1 MERHCT
7 LPGGAAAEVPFDR
20 TAPGAPPVAVS
31 AVGRRI
37 IEQTHA
43 RRLLERGAVASILP
57 GAGGELHVSV
67 TGSSSVTTSRVL
79 VHATGQQLARTCTSA
94 PFVALGP
101 METRP
106 SPVDE
111 LHAII
116 TPFDAD
122 AFGRILVQYNLLND
136 FPNIIQNLMNGF
148 SIFNSTPVIS
158 EVFTPPNRKSATDHA
173 EFVNNYFTS
182 EAGVGRITGPYTHDQ
197 VREIFKS
204 NGGFF
209 RTSPIG
215 VVPKPRKP
223 GQLQDQYRMVMDLSA
238 PDSHGVSVNSLIDAD
253 DFQARW
259 DGARVKGDYVATCP
273 LGTRAAGGDV
283 EAAYRCCPLSA
294 HSKAFMVWLDLEGR
308 LWVNHCLMFGVTS
321 GAGICGQALEP
332 VRAIL
337 EAQGMGPI
345 FKWVDDFDFL
355 AEPLSPD
362 ALRMRDP
369 SLPLHT
375 YQFLIPIAVLSPM
388 ATLEV
393 AAGALPVRVTRLVD
407 FAVPAGFRMVSW
419 SYPYDLGDVRRSTA
433 PLCLPWAESKWIEFA
448 FRTVYMGFLWDYW
461 NRRVSLPDDKRLKYF
476 G

>member
-1 MERHCT
+1 
-7 LPGGAAAEVPFDR
+7 
-20 TAPGAPPVAVS
+20 
-31 AVGRRI
+31 
-37 IEQTHA
+37 
-43 RRLLERGAVASILP
+43 
-57 GAGGELHVSV
+57 
-67 TGSSSVTTSRVL
+67 
-79 VHATGQQLARTCTSA
+79 
-94 PFVALGP
+94 
-101 METRP
+101 METRS

-182 EAGVGRITGPYTHDQ
+182 EAGVGHITGPYTHDQ

-259 DGARVKGDYVATCP
+259 DGARVKGDYVSLICQLVP
-273 LGTRAAGGDV
+273 SLSFCKLKLECRALAV
-283 EAAYRCCPLSA
+283 A
-294 HSKAFMVWLDLEGR
+294 V
-308 LWVNHCLMFGVTS
+308 FG
-321 GAGICGQALEP
+321 L
-332 VRAIL
+332 
-337 EAQGMGPI
+337 
-345 FKWVDDFDFL
+345 
-355 AEPLSPD
+355 
-362 ALRMRDP
+362 ALRLRM
-369 SLPLHT
+369 LH
-375 YQFLIPIAVLSPM
+375 AVSRLHLGFNM
-388 ATLEV
+388 CRACAV
-393 AAGALPVRVTRLVD
+393 AVFGLLFWLRTRRCGVWASVPVAKAACSR
-407 FAVPAGFRMVSW
+407 
-419 SYPYDLGDVRRSTA
+419 
-433 PLCLPWAESKWIEFA
+433 
-448 FRTVYMGFLWDYW
+448 
-461 NRRVSLPDDKRLKYF
+461 
-476 G
+476 